1 MIIPK
6 LAFKNIR
13 GAGLRTWLNAI
24 ALSFSFVAIIF
35 LQGLYNGMS
44 DQLEKATVDAQ
55 YAGGQYWQKDYDPQ
69 DPLTLDD
76 AHGKI
81 PGDLAQLIAEQK
93 AMPILIRPA
102 TIYPNGRFQNV
113 LLKGIDP
120 GQTVVSIP
128 TSVLK
133 TDETVIP
140 ALIGS
145 RMAKSAGLK
154 IGDYVTVRWRDANG
168 TFDADEVKIVEMMKT
183 DVSDI
188 DNGQLWIPIEK
199 MRAMTAMPDEATM
212 IVLEKGSLFDAKV
225 DNWNHKDLYFLM
237 QDIRALFLT
246 KSIGGSIFYIVLL
259 LLAML
264 AIFDTQILSIFRRR
278 KEMGT
283 LMALGM
289 TRSKIIQLFTL
300 EGAMHAVLA
309 AVVAA
314 IYGFPLLLYVA
325 TKGYGLPEATD
336 SFGMAFGNKI
346 FPTFTVG
353 LIIGTTVLVLMVT
366 TIVSYLPTRKIA
378 KLKPTDALR
387 GKLT

>member
-6 LAFKNIR
+6 LAFKNIY
-13 GAGLRTWLNAI
+13 GAGLRTWLSAI

-35 LQGLYNGMS
+35 LQGLYKGMT
-44 DQLEKATVDAQ
+44 DQAEKATMDAQ
-55 YAGGQYWQKDYDPQ
+55 YAGGHYWQSDYDPY

-76 AHGKI
+76 AHGNI
-81 PGDLAQLIAEQK
+81 PDDLKKLIAEQK
-93 AMPILIRPA
+93 AVPILIRQA
-102 TIYPNGRFQNV
+102 TIYPNGRFQSA
-113 LLKGIDP
+113 LLKGIAPD
-120 GQTVVSIP
+120 QTILSIP
-128 TSVLK
+128 SSAIT
-133 TDETVIP
+133 TDEETIP

-145 RMAKSAGLK
+145 RMAKSTGLT
-154 IGDYVTVRWRDANG
+154 IGDYVTVRWRDTNG
-168 TFDADEVKIVEMMKT
+168 TFDANEIKIVEVMKT
-183 DVSDI
+183 DVSNI

-199 MRAMTAMPDEATM
+199 MREMTAMPNEATL
-212 IVLEKGSLFDAKV
+212 IVLQKGSPFSKNV
-225 DNWNHKDLYFLM
+225 DNWKHKDLKFLTR
-237 QDIRALFLT
+237 DIRALYLS
-246 KSIGGSIFYIVLL
+246 KSIGGSIFYILLL

-309 AVVAA
+309 AFVAA
-314 IYGFPLLLYVA
+314 VYGIPLLMYVA
-325 TKGYGLPEATD
+325 STGYGLPEATD
-336 SFGMAFGNKI
+336 SFGMAIGNRI
-346 FPTFTVG
+346 FPTYSAG
-353 LIIGTTVLVLMVT
+353 LIIGTTLLVLVVT
-366 TIVSYLPTRKIA
+366 TIVSYLPTRRIA

>member
-6 LAFKNIR
+6 LAFKNIY
-13 GAGLRTWLNAI
+13 GAGLRTWLSAT

-35 LQGLYNGMS
+35 LQGLYKGMT
-44 DQLEKATVDAQ
+44 DQAEKATVDAQ
-55 YAGGQYWQKDYDPQ
+55 YAGGHYWQSDYDPY
-69 DPLTLDD
+69 DPLTLED
-76 AHGKI
+76 AHGRI
-81 PGDLAQLIAEQK
+81 PDGLQK
-93 AMPILIRPA
+93 LVEENKATPILIRQA
-102 TIYPNGRFQNV
+102 TIYPHGRFQSA
-113 LLKGIDP
+113 LLKGIAPD
-120 GQTVVSIP
+120 QTILSIP
-128 TSVLK
+128 SSVLK
-133 TDETVIP
+133 TDEETIP

-145 RMAKSAGLK
+145 RMAKSTGLT
-154 IGDYVTVRWRDANG
+154 IGDYVTVRWRDTNG
-168 TFDADEVKIVEMMKT
+168 TFDANEIKIVEMMKT

-199 MRAMTAMPDEATM
+199 MREMTAMPNEATI
-212 IVLEKGSLFDAKV
+212 IVLQKGSRFSENV
-225 DNWNHKDLYFLM
+225 DNWEHKDLEFLTR
-237 QDIRALFLT
+237 DIRALYLT
-246 KSIGGSIFYIVLL
+246 KSIGGSIFYIILL

-309 AVVAA
+309 AFVAA
-314 IYGFPLLLYVA
+314 VYGIPLLMYVA
-325 TKGYGLPEATD
+325 STGYGLPEATD
-336 SFGMAFGNKI
+336 SFGMAIGNRI
-346 FPTFTVG
+346 FPTYSAG
-353 LIIGTTVLVLMVT
+353 LIIGTTVLVLVVT
-366 TIVSYLPTRKIA
+366 TIVSYLPTRRIA

>member
-6 LAFKNIR
+6 LAFKNIY
-13 GAGLRTWLNAI
+13 GAGLRTWLNVI

-35 LQGLYNGMS
+35 LQGLYNGMN
-44 DQLEKATVDAQ
+44 DQIEKATVDAQ
-55 YAGGQYWQKDYDPQ
+55 YAGGQYWHSNYDPY

-81 PGDLAQLIAEQK
+81 PDDLQKLIEEKK
-93 AMPILIRPA
+93 AVPILIRQA
-102 TIYPNGRFQNV
+102 TIYPNGRFQSA
-113 LLKGIDP
+113 LLKGIAP
-120 GQTVVSIP
+120 EQTVLSIP
-128 TSVLK
+128 TSVLLMNE
-133 TDETVIP
+133 ETIP

-145 RMAKSAGLK
+145 RMAKSTGLN
-154 IGDYVTVRWRDANG
+154 IGDYVTVRWRDVKG
-168 TFDADEVKIVEMMKT
+168 TFDADEVKIVEVMKT

-188 DNGQLWIPIEK
+188 DNGQLWIPIAE
-199 MRAMTAMPDEATM
+199 MRKMTAMPNEAT
-212 IVLEKGSLFDAKV
+212 IVVLEKGSQFDEKV
-225 DNWNHKDLYFLM
+225 DNWKHKDLYFLM
-237 QDIRALFLT
+237 QDLRALFLT

-259 LLAML
+259 FLAML
-264 AIFDTQILSIFRRR
+264 AIFNTQILSIFRRR

-300 EGAMHAVLA
+300 EGAMHAILA

-314 IYGFPLLLYVA
+314 VYGLPLLIYVA
-325 TKGYGLPEATD
+325 STGYGLPESTD
-336 SFGMAFGNKI
+336 SFGFAMGNRI
-346 FPTFTVG
+346 FPTYTAG
-353 LIIGTTVLVLMVT
+353 LIIGTTLLVLIVT
-366 TIVSYLPTRKIA
+366 TIVSYLPTRRIA

>member
-55 YAGGQYWQKDYDPQ
+55 YAGGHYWQKNYDPQ

-81 PGDLAQLIAEQK
+81 PGDLAQLIAEKK

-113 LLKGIDP
+113 LLKGIEP
-120 GQTVVSIP
+120 NQTIVSIP
-128 TSVLK
+128 TSILA
-133 TDETVIP
+133 TDETAIP

-168 TFDADEVKIVEMMKT
+168 TFDANEAEIVEIMKT

-199 MRAMTAMPDEATM
+199 MREMTAMPNEATI
-212 IVLEKGSLFDAKV
+212 IVLEKGSQFHAKI
-225 DNWNHKDLYFLM
+225 DNWNHKDLYFLT

-246 KSIGGSIFYIVLL
+246 KSIGGSIFYLVLL

-309 AVVAA
+309 AIVAA
-314 IYGFPLLLYVA
+314 IYGFPLLFYVA

-336 SFGMAFGNKI
+336 DFGMAFGNRL
-346 FPTFTVG
+346 FPSFTIG
-353 LIIGTTVLVLMVT
+353 LVIGTTVLVLIVT

-378 KLKPTDALR
+378 KLKPTDALK

>member
-6 LAFKNIR
+6 LAFKNIYR
-13 GAGLRTWLNAI
+13 AGLRTWLNVI

-35 LQGLYNGMS
+35 MQGLYNGMN
-44 DQLEKATVDAQ
+44 DQIEKATVDAQ
-55 YAGGQYWQKDYDPQ
+55 YAGGQYWQSDYDPY
-69 DPLTLDD
+69 DPLTLED

-81 PGDLAQLIAEQK
+81 PDDLAKLIEDKK
-93 AMPILIRPA
+93 AVPILIRQA
-102 TIYPNGRFQNV
+102 TIYPNGRFQNA
-113 LLKGIDP
+113 LLKGIATE
-120 GQTVVSIP
+120 QTALSIP

-133 TDETVIP
+133 TDEATIP

-145 RMAKSAGLK
+145 RMAKSIGLN
-154 IGDYVTVRWRDANG
+154 IGDYVTVRWRDADG
-168 TFDADEVKIVEMMKT
+168 TFDADEIKIVEMMKT
-183 DVSDI
+183 DVSEI
-188 DNGQLWIPIEK
+188 DNGQLWIPLDK
-199 MRAMTAMPDEATM
+199 MRKMMSMPDEATI
-212 IVLEKGSLFDAKV
+212 IVLEKGSQFSKTIE
-225 DNWNHKDLYFLM
+225 NWKHKDLKFLM
-237 QDIRALFLT
+237 QDLRALFLT
-246 KSIGGSIFYIVLL
+246 KSIGGSIFYIILL

-289 TRSKIIQLFTL
+289 TRSKLIQLFTL
-300 EGAMHAVLA
+300 EGSMHAVLA

-314 IYGFPLLLYVA
+314 VYGIPLLMYA
-325 TKGYGLPEATD
+325 ASTGWGMPEAID
-336 SFGMAFGNKI
+336 DFGMAIGNRI
-346 FPTFTVG
+346 FPTYSAA
-353 LIIGTTVLVLMVT
+353 LIIGTTLLVLIVT